1 MKSNQQHKS
10 VLGLSNSQIFQKE
23 MSKFQYFELPN
34 PNSIDKFKRK
44 FLAHTEDK
52 ETILEITEVQSDTS
66 MFIGQNIASNGSFL
80 NFNQIDPLLLAI
92 PFLNASRGV
101 VNDEKKGFFK
111 QIDEIF
117 KAEDNSLKE
126 SMQILQNNKRIFR
139 NLKKICEFQSH
150 DPDEKLDFFRLDNQK
165 LKTYLDQK
173 ISKAQELFEK
183 NEQHFQFQKL
193 STKEKIND
201 SLYFGLEYVFNYLP
215 NQLFNQL
222 VLESRQISIDDFQ
235 NFKKSRE
242 PVPKYDFYDI
252 HNENQSQQNNDQAK
266 QKAKQITPSKPTTTE
281 KKNQEA
287 AKNTKS
293 ISSFFKKK

>member
-1 MKSNQQHKS
+1 
-10 VLGLSNSQIFQKE
+10 

-34 PNSIDKFKRK
+34 PNSVDKFKRK
-44 FLAHTEDK
+44 FLAHIEDK

-80 NFNQIDPLLLAI
+80 NFNQLDPLLLAI
-92 PFLNASRGV
+92 PFLSTSRGI

-117 KAEDNSLKE
+117 RADDNSMKE
-126 SMQILQNNKRIFR
+126 SMQILQSNKRIFR

-183 NEQHFQFQKL
+183 NEQYFQFQKL
-193 STKEKIND
+193 STKEKISD
-201 SLYFGLEYVFNYLP
+201 SLYFGIEYVFNYLP
-215 NQLFNQL
+215 TQLFNQL
-222 VLESRQISIDDFQ
+222 VLESRQISIEDFQ
-235 NFKKSRE
+235 SFKKFRE
-242 PVPKYDFYDI
+242 QAPKYDFYDI
-252 HNENQSQQNNDQAK
+252 QNENQSQQTNDQAK
-266 QKAKQITPSKPTTTE
+266 QKSKQITPSKPTTTE
-281 KKNQEA
+281 KKNLEA
-287 AKNTKS
+287 AKNTKT